1 MFPTLSHLIEYLTGV
16 NIPLPI
22 QTFGFFVAL
31 AFVAAYLAF
40 SSELKRKEAEG
51 LIHSFK
57 AKTTIGEAPSVAEI
71 AMNALFGFLI
81 GYKLLAAVLNY
92 MDFVNN
98 PQQFILSTRGNL
110 FGGIISAAL
119 FGYLAYADK
128 KKQQLPKPKVVEE
141 TVHPY
146 QLMSSIVVWAAV
158 WGFIG
163 AKIFHNLEYIDVF
176 MRDPIDGLLSFSG
189 LTFYGGLICGGAAVI
204 YIANKHGIKPA
215 HMFDVGGPGI
225 MIGYA
230 VGRLGCQMSGDGDW
244 GINNTSPKPGWLGWA
259 PDWVWSFKYPHNVIN
274 EGVPIKDCIGN
285 FCSELPLPVYP
296 TALYEVIAGFL
307 LFALM
312 WSLRKKIKPAGMMFS
327 LYLIL
332 AGIERFLIEK
342 IRVNSEY
349 HAFGLEF
356 TQAQL
361 ISVIMVIAGIA
372 GMIWAVNNHKKTHPV
387 QA

>member
-1 MFPTLSHLIEYLTGV
+1 MFPTLSYLIEYLTGV

-31 AFVAAYLAF
+31 AFVAAYIAF
-40 SSELKRKEAEG
+40 SEELKRKEAEG

-57 AKTTIGEAPSVAEI
+57 TKVTIGEAPSTSEMVF
-71 AMNALFGFLI
+71 NGFLGFLI
-81 GYKLLAAVLNY
+81 GFKLLEAVLHY
-92 MDFVNN
+92 SDFVNN
-98 PQQFILSTRGNL
+98 PQAFILSGRGNF
-110 FGGIISAAL
+110 FGGIIVAAI
-119 FGYLAYADK
+119 FAYLAYADK

-163 AKIFHNLEYIDVF
+163 AKVFHNLEYIDDF
-176 MRDPIDGLLSFSG
+176 MKDPIGGLFSFSG

-230 VGRLGCQMSGDGDW
+230 VGRLGCHMSGDGDW
-244 GINNTSPKPGWLGWA
+244 GIPNTAPKPSWLSWA

-274 EGVPIKDCIGN
+274 EGIPIPDCVGK
-285 FCSELPLPVYP
+285 FCTELPQPVYP
-296 TALYEVIAGFL
+296 TAFYEVLAGFV
-307 LFALM
+307 LFGLM
-312 WSLRKKIKPAGMMFS
+312 WAFRKKIKPAGMMFS
-327 LYLIL
+327 IYLIL

-342 IRVNSEY
+342 IRVNSNY

-356 TQAQL
+356 TQAEL
-361 ISVIMVIAGIA
+361 ISVIMVIAGVA
-372 GMIWAVNNHKKTHPV
+372 GIIWSVNHHKKTQTA

>member
-31 AFVAAYLAF
+31 AFVAAYWAF
-40 SSELKRKEAEG
+40 SEELKRKEAEG

-57 AKTTIGEAPSVAEI
+57 TKVTIGEAPSVSELAVNGI
-71 AMNALFGFLI
+71 LGFLI
-81 GYKLLAAVLNY
+81 GFKLLEAVLNY
-92 MDFVNN
+92 TDFVNN
-98 PQQFILSTRGNL
+98 PQEFILSTRGNFL
-110 FGGIISAAL
+110 GGIIVAAI
-119 FGYLAYADK
+119 FAYLAYTDK

-163 AKIFHNLEYIDVF
+163 AKVFHNLEYIDDF
-176 MRDPIDGLLSFSG
+176 LKDPIGGLLSFSG
-189 LTFYGGLICGGAAVI
+189 LTFYGGLVCGGAAVI

-215 HMFDVGGPGI
+215 HMFDVGAPGI

-230 VGRLGCQMSGDGDW
+230 VGRLGCHMSGDGDW
-244 GINNTSPKPGWLGWA
+244 GIPNTAPKPSWLSWA
-259 PDWVWSFKYPHNVIN
+259 PDWVWAFDYPHNVIT
-274 EGVPIKDCIGN
+274 EGVPIEGCVGK
-285 FCSELPLPVYP
+285 FCSVLPVPVYP
-296 TALYEVIAGFL
+296 TSFYELVAGVV
-307 LFALM
+307 LFAFM
-312 WSLRKKIKPAGMMFS
+312 WSIRKKLKPAGMMFS
-327 LYLIL
+327 IYLIL

-342 IRVNSEY
+342 IRVNSTY

-356 TQAQL
+356 TQAEL
-361 ISVIMVIAGIA
+361 ISVIMVVAGIA
-372 GMIWAVNNHKKTHPV
+372 GIIWSINNHKKTQKE